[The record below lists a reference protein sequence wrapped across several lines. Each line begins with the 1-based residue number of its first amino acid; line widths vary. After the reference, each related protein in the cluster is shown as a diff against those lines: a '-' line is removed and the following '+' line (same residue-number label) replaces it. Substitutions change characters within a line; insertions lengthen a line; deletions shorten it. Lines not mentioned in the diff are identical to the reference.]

1 MCSCWSELS
10 EPWPDLR
17 GVFDPMVTADVSGTC
32 LYGLDADT
40 FKLTRWRRCWAPRGV
55 VEAEPVS
62 P

>member
-1 MCSCWSELS
+1 MRSCWSESS
-10 EPWPDLR
+10 EPRPDSR

-32 LYGLDADT
+32 LRGLNDDT
-40 FKLTRWRRCWAPRGV
+40 FKLTRWGRCRAPRGV